1 MAAKAS
7 WHRNYVTVALYIR
20 KVVPLAGGVNINI
33 FSQSTVL
40 LQYSD
45 DLTILSFLVF

>member
-7 WHRNYVTVALYIR
+7 WHPNYVTVTR